1 MFLPYAIAFSA
12 ILTTKGMYRLP
23 VPRTIIAAFAL
34 QDYLPVSKLLPSF
47 IDISPLANNKQTRGT
62 GRQAPGTSEERP
74 LREKQRDVNTRGLVP
89 SA

>member
-34 QDYLPVSKLLPSF
+34 QDYLPCLPVSKLLPSF
-47 IDISPLANNKQTRGT
+47 IDISRLANNKQTRGT
-62 GRQAPGTSEERP
+62 GRQAPGTK
-74 LREKQRDVNTRGLVP
+74 L
-89 SA
+89 